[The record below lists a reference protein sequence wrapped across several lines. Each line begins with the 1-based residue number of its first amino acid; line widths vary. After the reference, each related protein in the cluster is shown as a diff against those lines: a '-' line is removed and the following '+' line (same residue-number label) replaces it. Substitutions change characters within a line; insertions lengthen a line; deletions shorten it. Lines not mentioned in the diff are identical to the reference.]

1 MPEDSRSITTL
12 PSSQLSA
19 EATPVSAKPQS
30 VSGMTSLNSLV
41 GKSGP
46 ESPLMLPKVSN
57 LAPTLSPPL
66 SPPLSVEQMGQ
77 LHHLLEKYW
86 GYKEFRNLQL
96 QAIAA
101 CLAKQDSLTV
111 LPTGAGK
118 SICFQLPALV
128 LEGTAIVVSPLIALM
143 KDQVDALRRRGI
155 AAEFVN
161 SSLTAREREK
171 VMKQMSNGEI
181 KLLYIAPERLML
193 DATLRFLSHQKLS
206 FIAVDEAHCVSVWGH
221 DFRPDYRKLGELK
234 GRLGNASIHCFTATA
249 SPRVRDDIIA
259 QLKLRNVHK
268 AIADMDRPNLMYRM
282 LPAVDRLQQI
292 SQIID
297 HYPKQSG
304 IVFCL
309 TRKDTENI
317 ASDLRQRGYNAA
329 AYHAGFEMGERKRVQ
344 ERFLR
349 NQVDIIVATIAFGM
363 GIDKPDIRF
372 VIHNSLPQSMEHYL
386 QECGRAGRDGLPSE
400 CVILYRGGDRIKRIA
415 LTESEPSNRLP
426 IVCRDIHRMANFAAG
441 SQCRRKSLLAS
452 MGQAFEHSNCGA
464 CDNCLKQVPTL
475 EDSESVILGLLQ
487 VVRDIGVNRGSK
499 FVRQKAR
506 SSTQPTENGF
516 SLSGKNAAVL
526 DRTTTLKNYTDLEL
540 EDFIEQILSLGLL
553 ENDGTR
559 CVLKLSASGRK
570 TLGDEKCSQLL
581 LQRFAKPSPIQL
593 GQWQPA
599 LGYDAEL
606 FRICTTKLAVGSC
619 TSTSNSRSTRDEQ
632 TLREFLPRSFAWQ
645 LATIRPTDPVAWTQ
659 WLSPML
665 MVANGVERDQLALL
679 QQVAEETC
687 AWMQGYCESN
697 QLSTDQ
703 YRWEEFIKGL
713 ASEKDVAKSVERLR
727 QNSAANRV
735 FPYFDSGMSIAECAA
750 ISGIATETAANYLSN
765 YIEARQITDC
775 TTWIPVQV
783 VEVIESVIIKLG
795 NDRLKPIF
803 EHLEGKYSYGQIRV
817 VSSCFNMKQR
827 SGSLLNRTETEA
839 KRF

>member
-1 MPEDSRSITTL
+1 MPEDSRRVSTL
-12 PSSQLSA
+12 SSSQSST
-19 EATPVSAKPQS
+19 EATSAADRPQI
-30 VSGMTSLNSLV
+30 VAATTRPNGLV
-41 GKSGP
+41 VEGGP
-46 ESPLMLPKVSN
+46 KSPLVLQKVKSH
-57 LAPTLSPPL
+57 ALSI
-66 SPPLSVEQMGQ
+66 SRALSVEQMSQ
-77 LHHLLEKYW
+77 LHQLLEKYW
-86 GYKEFRNLQL
+86 GYKEFRDLQL
-96 QAIAA
+96 EAIAA
-101 CLAKQDSLTV
+101 CLAKRDSLTV

-128 LEGTAIVVSPLIALM
+128 LDGTAIVVSPLIALM

-161 SSLTAREREK
+161 SSLTSREREK

-234 GRLGNASIHCFTATA
+234 GRLDNASIHCFTATA

-259 QLKLRNVHK
+259 QLKMRDVHK

-282 LPAVDRLQQI
+282 LPAIDRLQQI

-309 TRKDTENI
+309 TRKDTENL

-329 AYHAGFEMGERKRVQ
+329 AYHAGFEMAERKRVQ

-415 LTESEPSNRLP
+415 LSESEPSNRLP
-426 IVCRDIHRMANFAAG
+426 IISRDIHQMANFAAG
-441 SQCRRKSLLAS
+441 SECRRKSLLAS

-475 EDSESVILGLLQ
+475 TDSESVILGLLQ

-506 SSTQPTENGF
+506 SSTQPTESWG
-516 SLSGKNAAVL
+516 SLPGKNVAVH
-526 DRTTTLKNYTDLEL
+526 DRTTPLKIYTDLEL
-540 EDFIEQILSLGLL
+540 EDFIEQMQSLGLL

-559 CVLKLSASGRK
+559 CVLKLSALGRR
-570 TLGDEKCSQLL
+570 TLEEGRCSRLL
-581 LQRFAKPSPIQL
+581 LQRFDKPSPIQL

-606 FRICTTKLAVGSC
+606 FRIFTTKMAIGRG
-619 TSTSNSRSTRDEQ
+619 TRNANSRSTLNGQELQ
-632 TLREFLPRSFAWQ
+632 KFLPRSFAWQ
-645 LATIRPTDPVAWTQ
+645 LATIRPTEPTAWKQ
-659 WLSPML
+659 WLSPKL
-665 MVANGVERDQLALL
+665 IVANDSEQEQLVLV
-679 QQVAEETC
+679 QQAVEETC
-687 AWMQGYCESN
+687 AWMREYCKNN

-703 YRWEEFIKGL
+703 YRWEEFVNGL

-727 QNSAANRV
+727 QNSAASRV
-735 FPYFDSGMSIAECAA
+735 FPYFDSGMSISECAA
-750 ISGIATETAANYLSN
+750 ISGIAIETAAKYLSN

-783 VEVIESVIIKLG
+783 VEAIESVIIKLG

-839 KRF
+839 SRF